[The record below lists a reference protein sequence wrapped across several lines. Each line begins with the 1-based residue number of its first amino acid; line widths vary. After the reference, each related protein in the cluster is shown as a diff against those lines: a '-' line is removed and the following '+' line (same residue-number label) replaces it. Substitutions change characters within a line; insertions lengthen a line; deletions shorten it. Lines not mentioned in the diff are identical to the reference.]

1 MIPDRLEITAMT
13 KLTNQITKA
22 QEEYMSNSKQPD
34 LPMYKH
40 TEIQRPEDIIP
51 PTYEVR
57 IKSAR
62 LKKQK
67 KYDKLMSKA
76 F

>member
-1 MIPDRLEITAMT
+1 MT
-13 KLTNQITKA
+13 DLKNQITKA
-22 QEEYMSNSKQPD
+22 QEEYKSNNKQPD

-40 TEIQRPEDIIP
+40 TAIQRPEDIIQ

-57 IKSAR
+57 MKSAR
-62 LKKQK
+62 QKKQE